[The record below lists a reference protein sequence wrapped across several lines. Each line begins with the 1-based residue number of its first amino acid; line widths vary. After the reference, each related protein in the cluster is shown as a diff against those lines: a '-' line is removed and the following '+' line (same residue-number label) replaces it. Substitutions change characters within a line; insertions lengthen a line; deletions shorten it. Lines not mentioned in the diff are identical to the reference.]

1 MVEGKYDTEEHS
13 ALVLK
18 VYACYLPNAPIYP
31 AAIVSA
37 IDVRSSVSD

>member
-13 ALVLK
+13 VLK

-37 IDVRSSVSD
+37 IDVRSSVPD